1 MAKLEDIIVTV
12 RVRTTISFWDAVK
25 LRLSGAGY
33 EVKRWIELEIERR
46 EEENA
51 AERDRPL
58 S

>member
-1 MAKLEDIIVTV
+1 MAKLEDIVVTV
-12 RVRTTISFWDAVK
+12 RVQTTISFLDALK

-46 EEENA
+46 EEDA